1 MQPTLMRYLHKSCV
15 LDNIDKVFF
24 LRLCSIIGRTFVDD
38 LRKLKDYINE
48 NDEYSVIANNF
59 INLGLMD
66 NLLEVFGRTSQ
77 LINLMKSEKCMKY

>member
-1 MQPTLMRYLHKSCV
+1 M
-15 LDNIDKVFF
+15 F
-24 LRLCSIIGRTFVDD
+24 LRLCSIIDRSFVDD

-66 NLLEVFGRTSQ
+66 NYTGGFWKDKSTYQLNEVGKK
-77 LINLMKSEKCMKY
+77 LYEILNENNWC